1 MEDSAIGR
9 QLRARRTAA
18 GRTVA
23 SVAADAGLSVP
34 YIANLENGR
43 GNPTTAALRRLAE
56 ALDLRLVVT
65 LAPED
70 NGAATPAEIPA
81 SLVRLGRTRRF
92 RQTVTAM
99 AASLDRDADELSGQ
113 LVVALAAL
121 AQALGPELAEADW
134 WRLLD
139 ALLLIAVHPST
150 SLPHGTPGAAR
161 GARRTS
167 DTDGCGRRG
176 QRGLGGV
183 VAPRTIGRALRKGRR
198 LRAAGGGQT
207 TVNPSA
213 QRTHG
218 RHRA

>member
-65 LAPED
+65 LAAEEAD
-70 NGAATPAEIPA
+70 AAAAPEIPA

-92 RQTVTAM
+92 RQAVTAM
-99 AASLDRDADELSGQ
+99 AAALDRDPDDLSAQ
-113 LVVALAAL
+113 LVAALAAL
-121 AQALGPELAEADW
+121 AQAMGREPAEPDW

-139 ALLLIAVHPST
+139 ALVLMAVHPS
-150 SLPHGTPGAAR
+150 
-161 GARRTS
+161 
-167 DTDGCGRRG
+167 
-176 QRGLGGV
+176 
-183 VAPRTIGRALRKGRR
+183 ALWRVLR
-198 LRAAGGGQT
+198 LA
-207 TVNPSA
+207 
-213 QRTHG
+213 
-218 RHRA
+218 